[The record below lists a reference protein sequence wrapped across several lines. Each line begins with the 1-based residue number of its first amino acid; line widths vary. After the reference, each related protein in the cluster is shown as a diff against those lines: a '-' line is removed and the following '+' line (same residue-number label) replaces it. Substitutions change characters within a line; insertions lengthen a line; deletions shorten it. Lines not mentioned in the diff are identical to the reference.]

1 MVYATEF
8 FITISPRHEITTN
21 TLEKVKKYTQKHLD
35 INHIIIQENGK
46 NGDHPHL
53 HIYGSCKVQKRT
65 NAFKINFIT
74 HLWKNELTPEERK
87 HTIDIRKAHHIDK
100 LLGWYFQKEEDSK
113 LILNKGIDLANFK
126 VKYEKTLQKVK
137 YELPKSVS
145 FSNAPFF
152 FIAFMKQNYEDYWK
166 QMTSKPSSP
175 NYLGFED
182 INTIITLTLR
192 HNYATHTLLKNKEDI
207 LFAINSILS
216 KDSIII

>member
-8 FITISPRHEITTN
+8 FITISPRHEITTD

-137 YELPKSVS
+137 YELPKCPCRCGTNPHC
-145 FSNAPFF
+145 FSDELVVVEPAQVGVKHRAPPPRSGGS
-152 FIAFMKQNYEDYWK
+152 AG
-166 QMTSKPSSP
+166 PC
-175 NYLGFED
+175 G
-182 INTIITLTLR
+182 R
-192 HNYATHTLLKNKEDI
+192 
-207 LFAINSILS
+207 
-216 KDSIII
+216 